1 MGLEGAGLATLL
13 SRTAVMIGILA
24 YPALSAALRT
34 ALPGDW
40 LAPGLIAESR
50 RLLGIGIHTGGLNLS
65 EITGFSFGSLMMGW
79 LGIVPLAAHQIALT
93 CAATTFMVPL
103 GLAQA
108 ASVRVGHALGAGRKD
123 RLFFITGGVIGL
135 TAAVMA
141 AFAAAYFLLG
151 DTVAGAFTTDT
162 AVRDL
167 TVKLFV
173 LAGVFQVFDGLQI
186 VSSGALRGFSDTA
199 VPFGIGIFSYWIVAL
214 PVSWMLAF
222 HAGIGAEG
230 IWVGFVVGLFVAAV
244 AMLAR
249 LAAKVRAT
257 R

>member
-1 MGLEGAGLATLL
+1 
-13 SRTAVMIGILA
+13 
-24 YPALSAALRT
+24 
-34 ALPGDW
+34 
-40 LAPGLIAESR
+40 
-50 RLLGIGIHTGGLNLS
+50 
-65 EITGFSFGSLMMGW
+65 
-79 LGIVPLAAHQIALT
+79 
-93 CAATTFMVPL
+93 
-103 GLAQA
+103 
-108 ASVRVGHALGAGRKD
+108 
-123 RLFFITGGVIGL
+123 
-135 TAAVMA
+135 
-141 AFAAAYFLLG
+141 
-151 DTVAGAFTTDT
+151 
-162 AVRDL
+162 VRDL

-214 PVSWMLAF
+214 PVSWTLAF

-230 IWVGFVVGLFVAAV
+230 IWIGFVVGLFVAAV